1 MTPIIKNKIDITFIN
16 KFFLVDSS
24 VDFEKLIFELKI
36 TFEFNIDFVNK
47 NIAPQI
53 NVKPIYIRLNTGVY
67 IELSSILGLFKRYFS
82 KLNDTILNGTI
93 KNNRSFTIAKVF
105 LFFLNKK

>member
-16 KFFLVDSS
+16 KLFLVDSS

-53 NVKPIYIRLNTGVY
+53 NVKPIYIRLNTDVY
-67 IELSSILGLFKRYFS
+67 IELSSIVSLM
-82 KLNDTILNGTI
+82 ILY
-93 KNNRSFTIAKVF
+93 
-105 LFFLNKK
+105 